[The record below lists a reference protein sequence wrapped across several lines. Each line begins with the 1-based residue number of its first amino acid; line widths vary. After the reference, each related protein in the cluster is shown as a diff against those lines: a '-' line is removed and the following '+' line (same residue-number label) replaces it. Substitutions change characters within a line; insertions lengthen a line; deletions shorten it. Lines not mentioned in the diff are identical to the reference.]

1 MPSQCLLLILRLAV
15 NNITWKMP
23 FFSQWR
29 SSPILEYPSIQEGL
43 AMGLKVIEDV
53 SNDRS
58 MSQ

>member
-1 MPSQCLLLILRLAV
+1 MSSLAQCHRNAFFFLILRLTF

-23 FFSQWR
+23 FSV
-29 SSPILEYPSIQEGL
+29 SGVQESL

-53 SNDRS
+53 SNDGS